1 MSNDMFPG
9 RAVHVHVPY
18 QKFFERLDFLRENR
32 INPELFFLSGQLDKI
47 TRSDIEALRASMDWS
62 PTVSIHAPFMD
73 LCPGAVDSK
82 VGAVTLER
90 YLQTLEV
97 TAPLKPL
104 SVVFHSGYERWKYA
118 GNVDIWLSRSMAV
131 WRKVLQLAEKTGVKV
146 AVENIVDSE
155 PAHLVRLAEEIN
167 HPLFG
172 LCFDIGHRELF
183 SKLTPV
189 EWLDPIAPW
198 LFELHLHDNSGV
210 EDDHLPIGGGKI
222 EFGEFFKRLRELELN
237 PVYTLEA
244 HSEKDAMESLASLR
258 KFIK

>member
-1 MSNDMFPG
+1 MFPG

-32 INPELFFLSGQLDKI
+32 INPELFFLSDQLDKI
-47 TRSDIEALRASMDWS
+47 TPADIENLRASMDWS

-82 VGAVTLER
+82 IRAVTLER

-118 GNVDIWLSRSMAV
+118 GNVDIWLSKSIEV
-131 WRKVLQLAEKTGVKV
+131 WRKVLELAEKTGAKV

-155 PAHLVRLAEEIN
+155 PDHLVRLVEEID

-189 EWLDPIAPW
+189 EWLIPMAPR
-198 LFELHLHDNSGV
+198 LFELHLHDNFGI

-222 EFGEFFKRLRELELN
+222 EFGAFFKKLKELELN

-244 HSEKDAMESLASLR
+244 HSEKDALTSLANLR
-258 KFIK
+258 KFIAAPA

>member
-1 MSNDMFPG
+1 MFAG

-32 INPELFFLSGQLDKI
+32 INPELFFLSDQLDEIKPA
-47 TRSDIEALRASMDWS
+47 DIEALRASMDWS

-97 TAPLKPL
+97 TAPLKPV

-131 WRKVLQLAEKTGVKV
+131 WRKVLEFAGKTGVKV

-155 PAHLVRLAEEIN
+155 PGHLVRLAEEIN

-189 EWLDPIAPW
+189 EWLEPMAPW
-198 LFELHLHDNSGV
+198 LFELHLHDNLGI

-222 EFGEFFKRLRELELN
+222 EFGAFLQKAAGTGIKPRLYLRGAQRKRR
-237 PVYTLEA
+237 A
-244 HSEKDAMESLASLR
+244 R
-258 KFIK
+258 